1 MRSKGSTSLKPENYN
16 LPRKKR
22 KDMLPKHPKK
32 SPGFFDRFRKRS
44 SSERSPSSSSSK
56 SNDSRSS
63 STGSQS
69 SLPSESSGKS
79 SRSRKSSSGSSSSS
93 RRRGPRGPAK
103 PLTAALLASRSLAA
117 PSTHHEGGDKVHSS
131 LLLFLHYLRSLYNMD
146 LVPDKNEFN
155 KLMMLV
161 VAEVADN
168 TSHAGM
174 RDYPKPIDS
183 ATGVAGKVAQPSGAR
198 FPKTSIQSKILTGGL
213 SALERCATKYLETGG
228 GRFSSALNLAS
239 GGKRSKKRARG
250 PGKALKVILND
261 YRLYDNKLRAEVRH
275 LPAASLHG
283 VSLPTDL
290 NDARYACGVLKK
302 HDRKEGTVAV
312 PKILS
317 MHATIKKLFKYAK
330 RVGVDVAK
338 CVPPPADYAFK
349 RDVSPKELAAMLN
362 CVHSPKK
369 KRAGGDDAKKEHS
382 EHAGILQ
389 NLNQAVHLL
398 QEQKRS
404 FTAADSLVSFLEET
418 VVKILGMMQN
428 FCRSRVGV
436 DKCDIS
442 APSEH
447 ACKLSIRHSRL
458 PSESKKDL
466 IENYKAAGG
475 SDAQNATHLDHVRLK
490 NGEVAKRSASFFSS
504 HSSHGSAHEKPH
516 SLDHGSRQSSAGSGS
531 NGSSAGSSNSG
542 HRSSQRNSSS
552 STPRSALERLRANRR
567 DKSRP
572 PPKPS
577 KGSTS
582 SSESEQ
588 PNPKKPKHTP
598 TTSSSSSEPSASDT
612 DTASDGSLPPFKAPK
627 SQDGSSI
634 SGTPTSST
642 SSEKKERPRVT
653 HPFRGTGSMKSE
665 KPTSAI
671 KSGIPGGA
679 AKAQASSARK
689 TPISAWPAMWK
700 KSLPKS
706 SVPL

>member
-1 MRSKGSTSLKPENYN
+1 MI
-16 LPRKKR
+16 
-22 KDMLPKHPKK
+22 PKHPKT

-44 SSERSPSSSSSK
+44 SSDRSRSSSSSK
-56 SNDSRSS
+56 SKDSRSS

-69 SLPSESSGKS
+69 SSASESSGKS
-79 SRSRKSSSGSSSSS
+79 SRSRTSSSGGSSSS

-117 PSTHHEGGDKVHSS
+117 PSTHREGGDKVHSS

-168 TSHAGM
+168 TSHVGM

-183 ATGVAGKVAQPSGAR
+183 ATGAAGKVAQPSGAR

-213 SALERCATKYLETGG
+213 AALERCATKYLETGG
-228 GRFSSALNLAS
+228 GRFSSALSLAS

-312 PKILS
+312 PKLLS

-349 RDVSPKELAAMLN
+349 RDVSSKELAATLN
-362 CVHSPKK
+362 CVHGPKK
-369 KRAGGDDAKKEHS
+369 KREGGDDAKAEHL

-404 FTAADSLVSFLEET
+404 FSAAASLISFLEEA
-418 VVKILGMMQN
+418 VVKVLGMMQN
-428 FCRSRVGV
+428 FCRSRVGA

-442 APSEH
+442 APSER

-466 IENYKAAGG
+466 VENFKAAGG
-475 SDAQNATHLDHVRLK
+475 SNAQTASHLDHVRLN
-490 NGEVAKRSASFFSS
+490 NGEVAKRSTSSSSS
-504 HSSHGSAHEKPH
+504 HSSRDGGHEKRH
-516 SLDHGSRQSSAGSGS
+516 SLDHGSRHSSRSRAGSSSSQRSSSGS
-531 NGSSAGSSNSG
+531 QRSSNSG
-542 HRSSQRNSSS
+542 SQRSSSSS
-552 STPRSALERLRANRR
+552 STPRTALERLRAKRR
-567 DKSRP
+567 DESRP
-572 PPKPS
+572 RPKPS
-577 KGSTS
+577 EGSTS
-582 SSESEQ
+582 SSESER
-588 PNPKKPKHTP
+588 PNPKKPTDTP
-598 TTSSSSSEPSASDT
+598 TTSPSSSEPSASDA
-612 DTASDGSLPPFKAPK
+612 DTASDGSLSPSKAPK
-627 SQDGSSI
+627 SPKGSSI

-642 SSEKKERPRVT
+642 SSEKKERPRVR

-665 KPTSAI
+665 KPASAI

-679 AKAQASSARK
+679 SKAQASSARK

-706 SVPL
+706 AVPL